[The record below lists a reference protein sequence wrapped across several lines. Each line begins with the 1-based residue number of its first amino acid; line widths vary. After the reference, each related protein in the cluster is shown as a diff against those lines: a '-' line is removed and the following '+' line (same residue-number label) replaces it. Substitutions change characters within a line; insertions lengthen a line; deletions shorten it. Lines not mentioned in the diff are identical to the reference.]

1 MVANALF
8 QPTTLLRLVLLYLQ
22 QREDDDD
29 SENNDDQTVTKAL
42 VSVLSSNFAFVRFT
56 NIFWAYLAA
65 TATVFSRSV
74 AKTNAVASEWSVLD
88 GLTFDIE
95 TFASRGTVASGI
107 GAGQIYG
114 IGYEVTSSAAAAI
127 NQVFEELNFDFRKK
141 RRRRKLLGVNLKESA
156 YAASASRTM
165 NATKFASVIERK
177 KRETNT
183 NSRKLLFG
191 DDIVVEG
198 DDEDDAERTMM
209 HALAPMFL
217 SNLPFSVRDEFL
229 QSLQSV
235 IIDPSLVLSFE
246 LNIARVNVLIPGKGY
261 SALENAQLFRAG
273 QRNVWSGYLQRRR
286 SGVGASFSSA
296 VGASYS
302 PGDKLA
308 FDIQDTTE
316 KLKAAT
322 SIIDQLNADRVAKA
336 HFSNTSKVDVDP
348 FNLPDGTV
356 LPDSEPI
363 GVASLT
369 YAIAISINFGQRVG
383 VLA

>member
-1 MVANALF
+1 
-8 QPTTLLRLVLLYLQ
+8 
-22 QREDDDD
+22 
-29 SENNDDQTVTKAL
+29 
-42 VSVLSSNFAFVRFT
+42 
-56 NIFWAYLAA
+56 
-65 TATVFSRSV
+65 
-74 AKTNAVASEWSVLD
+74 
-88 GLTFDIE
+88 
-95 TFASRGTVASGI
+95 
-107 GAGQIYG
+107 
-114 IGYEVTSSAAAAI
+114 
-127 NQVFEELNFDFRKK
+127 
-141 RRRRKLLGVNLKESA
+141 
-156 YAASASRTM
+156 
-165 NATKFASVIERK
+165 
-177 KRETNT
+177 
-183 NSRKLLFG
+183 
-191 DDIVVEG
+191 
-198 DDEDDAERTMM
+198 
-209 HALAPMFL
+209 MFL

>member
-22 QREDDDD
+22 QRDDDD
-29 SENNDDQTVTKAL
+29 GSENNDDQTVTKAL

-141 RRRRKLLGVNLKESA
+141 RRRRKLLGVNLKEGA

-177 KRETNT
+177 KRETST
-183 NSRKLLFG
+183 NSRKLLL

-198 DDEDDAERTMM
+198 DDEDDAERTIM
-209 HALAPMFL
+209 HALAPIFL
-217 SNLPFSVRDEFL
+217 NNLPFSVRDEFL

>member
-1 MVANALF
+1 M
-8 QPTTLLRLVLLYLQ
+8 
-22 QREDDDD
+22 
-29 SENNDDQTVTKAL
+29 
-42 VSVLSSNFAFVRFT
+42 
-56 NIFWAYLAA
+56 
-65 TATVFSRSV
+65 
-74 AKTNAVASEWSVLD
+74 
-88 GLTFDIE
+88 
-95 TFASRGTVASGI
+95 
-107 GAGQIYG
+107 
-114 IGYEVTSSAAAAI
+114 
-127 NQVFEELNFDFRKK
+127 
-141 RRRRKLLGVNLKESA
+141 
-156 YAASASRTM
+156 
-165 NATKFASVIERK
+165 
-177 KRETNT
+177 
-183 NSRKLLFG
+183 
-191 DDIVVEG
+191 
-198 DDEDDAERTMM
+198 
-209 HALAPMFL
+209 
-217 SNLPFSVRDEFL
+217 
-229 QSLQSV
+229 
-235 IIDPSLVLSFE
+235 
-246 LNIARVNVLIPGKGY
+246 LIPGKGY

>member
-1 MVANALF
+1 
-8 QPTTLLRLVLLYLQ
+8 
-22 QREDDDD
+22 
-29 SENNDDQTVTKAL
+29 
-42 VSVLSSNFAFVRFT
+42 
-56 NIFWAYLAA
+56 
-65 TATVFSRSV
+65 
-74 AKTNAVASEWSVLD
+74 
-88 GLTFDIE
+88 
-95 TFASRGTVASGI
+95 
-107 GAGQIYG
+107 
-114 IGYEVTSSAAAAI
+114 
-127 NQVFEELNFDFRKK
+127 
-141 RRRRKLLGVNLKESA
+141 
-156 YAASASRTM
+156 
-165 NATKFASVIERK
+165 
-177 KRETNT
+177 
-183 NSRKLLFG
+183 
-191 DDIVVEG
+191 
-198 DDEDDAERTMM
+198 
-209 HALAPMFL
+209 
-217 SNLPFSVRDEFL
+217 
-229 QSLQSV
+229 
-235 IIDPSLVLSFE
+235 
-246 LNIARVNVLIPGKGY
+246 
-261 SALENAQLFRAG
+261 
-273 QRNVWSGYLQRRR
+273 LQRRR